1 MILPKGRDKYYL
13 TFGGGI
19 QGFGE
24 EAGTLISQIS
34 LPSDVSSESCYG
46 KGLLVWK
53 IGRLTWG
60 GHMGLP

>member
-24 EAGTLISQIS
+24 EAGTLLSEIS

-46 KGLLVWK
+46 KGLLV
-53 IGRLTWG
+53 
-60 GHMGLP
+60 